1 MRGSSGSETSG
12 GSGAGR
18 DMSIDLGE
26 NLSVEQRATLMRSYS
41 NYLPHAR
48 MLTAR
53 KRQGVDDTRKGIE
66 AAQRQFSV
74 QEAEIES
81 GLMGHERRAVDES
94 NELLRELRKR
104 RR

>member
-1 MRGSSGSETSG
+1 
-12 GSGAGR
+12 
-18 DMSIDLGE
+18 MSIDLGE
-26 NLSVEQRATLMRSYS
+26 NLSVEQRAVLVRRAPRIQC
-41 NYLPHAR
+41 LPHAR

-66 AAQRQFSV
+66 AAQLQFSV

-94 NELLRELRKR
+94 NELLRGLRKR